1 MIATRRISFNLYDK
15 PRLYSYEWYP
25 EKLGYCEVINPAN
38 TSVATRNPSFSRDH
52 PSHPK
57 LGELRLEI
65 DARQNSDKGAPIC
78 HRIEIFG
85 NQQCGRRHEKAI
97 KCRSW
102 RWDTMRMLRKEKSK
116 KTWVALWH
124 VYEMYLDLTSRLCRW
139 QNAKLLPR
147 SAVVSTKTRPLP

>member
-1 MIATRRISFNLYDK
+1 MWIISGVFFSSQTNPNTSPWNPPMPLPFCWSQMTTFHKFLECKSHSKMIATRRISFNLYDK

-38 TSVATRNPSFSRDH
+38 TSVATRTPSFSRDH

-97 KCRSW
+97 KCRS
-102 RWDTMRMLRKEKSK
+102 
-116 KTWVALWH
+116 
-124 VYEMYLDLTSRLCRW
+124 
-139 QNAKLLPR
+139 
-147 SAVVSTKTRPLP
+147 